1 MCART
6 EGPRNQLASDSSS
19 CSVIHSQQEGG
30 GASAS
35 VNQGGQCR
43 SWPSQ
48 ATRGATHTP
57 RARRSR
63 MDTSTRASS
72 AAPCPI
78 QCALSRLTNRV
89 WARHATDSRH
99 RKQCMLLPNRRQMMK
114 LKTSWTKRP
123 ELQDSSTQLRIGAR
137 YALNCLCPGVVAR
150 GWESRLMLCGLAA
163 GDFHPVG

>member
-1 MCART
+1 MAFSSNAGSNTYATGT
-6 EGPRNQLASDSSS
+6 EIQDGHLNACVLRSS
-19 CSVIHSQQEGG
+19 V
-30 GASAS
+30 
-35 VNQGGQCR
+35 
-43 SWPSQ
+43 
-48 ATRGATHTP
+48 
-57 RARRSR
+57 
-63 MDTSTRASS
+63 
-72 AAPCPI
+72 PI